1 MLLSIPINKGK
12 ARRVWGW
19 PQLWRHDLAW
29 DEANHDWG
37 DDQGLLQGQVWP
49 CHGADEE
56 EQGWKQRI
64 CIHQVLQQ
72 GRRENNHETA
82 SPDWWKRVQ
91 VWLVMKSKKLIV
103 LTIRVKVPDS
113 RAQQGER
120 RERKVY
126 VGYHDESLT
135 QVDLFFIFL
144 L

>member
-1 MLLSIPINKGK
+1 
-12 ARRVWGW
+12 
-19 PQLWRHDLAW
+19 
-29 DEANHDWG
+29 
-37 DDQGLLQGQVWP
+37 
-49 CHGADEE
+49 
-56 EQGWKQRI
+56 
-64 CIHQVLQQ
+64 
-72 GRRENNHETA
+72 
-82 SPDWWKRVQ
+82 
-91 VWLVMKSKKLIV
+91 MKSKKLIV